1 MSDIRDDFLKMLAEL
16 GEKSPEEVA
25 ELLEKMGDVEGDDGA
40 ANVFA
45 KMIEEEKEKRKR
57 EAEGVCNK
65 IKHFFSEN
73 EWRYSEVM
81 QGEVPL
87 YVLNFKMQNLNISLR
102 ILVEAD
108 QECIRFDTVL
118 PIACKSQNLIILS
131 YKLTNLN
138 MPLRY
143 GAFHVDQ
150 SDNEISY
157 RYTLAYKADSFDEE
171 LCERVVHAIVRTVDR
186 YYEEIV
192 TYAQGT
198 VTEDEKREVLI
209 SIRDNVKYLKKV

>member
-16 GEKSPEEVA
+16 GENSPEEVA

-192 TYAQGT
+192 
-198 VTEDEKREVLI
+198 KREVLI